1 MLRGGGSR
9 EEEEED
15 GRMISTPEH
24 GSIITLGFHLTSKEE
39 GKILSLLLNR
49 ITRNV
54 FLLLSFKFY
63 LLQKDA
69 YQVLPISALSTS
81 LDLTC
86 L

>member
-1 MLRGGGSR
+1 MLRGGSR

-49 ITRNV
+49 IVTRNV

-69 YQVLPISALSTS
+69 YQVLPISALSRPP
-81 LDLTC
+81 
-86 L
+86 

>member
-1 MLRGGGSR
+1 MLRRGSR

-69 YQVLPISALSTS
+69 YQVLPISALSRPP
-81 LDLTC
+81 
-86 L
+86 